1 METSCNVMIKA
12 HAVADYSGGKKK
24 AALAVLSRR
33 LQDSQSNKTFGIVN
47 FLILANYQFT
57 FFSVTLRVRPTMAM
71 HAKVL
76 QNMTK

>member
-1 METSCNVMIKA
+1 METSWNVMIKA
-12 HAVADYSGGKKK
+12 HAVAGYSGGKKK

-33 LQDSQSNKTFGIVN
+33 LQDSQSNKIGIVN